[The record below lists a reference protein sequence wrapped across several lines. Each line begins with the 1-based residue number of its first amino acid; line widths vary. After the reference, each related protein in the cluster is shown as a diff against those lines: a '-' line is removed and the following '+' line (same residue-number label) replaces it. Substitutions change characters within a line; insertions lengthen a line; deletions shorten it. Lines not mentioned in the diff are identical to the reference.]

1 MTEEELLNEYGW
13 EKWGDYFL
21 KERANDAIFIDTTSK
36 RFGVDIG
43 ERKIVLKYNITTNDI
58 RKIIKL
64 FGVK

>member
-21 KERANDAIFIDTTSK
+21 NERLNETLFIDIMSK

-43 ERKIVLKYNITTNDI
+43 ERKIVLKYDITTNDI

-64 FGVK
+64 FGEN